1 MAHVSKWKHEEL
13 EELTTI
19 IANHPIIGIVEIGSI
34 PAPQMQQMR
43 RNLREKLVIRSSKNT
58 LICRALDN
66 AVGNHKQ
73 IDELKTLI
81 RGQTAIIATDM
92 NPFKLFGSLKA
103 TRTKA
108 PAKGG
113 ETATDDILVKAGDTP
128 FKPGP
133 IVGELQKVGIPAA
146 IESGKVIIKKDKVIV
161 KQGERIPRDVAQMLA
176 RLDIFPLDIGITMHG
191 AYEDG
196 LIYKSDVLDI
206 DIDAYMVQMQKAIRS
221 SYALALET
229 AWVTKQTIIPLIVKA
244 HRCAITLAMEQGIL
258 TKDTAPLILG
268 KAHRSMLSIAS
279 KLKDDG
285 LDKDLKEM
293 MTK

>member
-13 EELTTI
+13 EELTNI
-19 IANHPIIGIVEIGSI
+19 ITNHSIIGIVEIGSI

-58 LICRALDN
+58 LISRALDN
-66 AVGNHKQ
+66 TVGNHKQ

-81 RGQTAIIATDM
+81 HGQTAIIATDM
-92 NPFKLFGSLKA
+92 NPFKLYGSLKA

-113 ETATDDILVKAGDTP
+113 ETATDDIIVKAGDTP

-146 IESGKVIIKKDKVIV
+146 IEGGKVIIKKDKVIV
-161 KQGERIPRDVAQMLA
+161 KKGEKIPRDVAQMLA
-176 RLDIFPLDIGITMHG
+176 RLEIFPLDIGITMHG

-206 DIDAYMVQMQKAIRS
+206 DIDAYMGQMQKAIHS
-221 SYALALET
+221 SYVLALEA

-244 HRCAITLAMEQGIL
+244 HRSAITLAMEQGIL